1 MISKKCSWWFKSSK
15 VSIKAEYIQLHCL
28 SIMTSVNNN
37 TKVWLNEVSFMR
49 PFLLFLLVSY
59 HAFAPWCG
67 AWGLPVGCHDYESYR
82 WVALF
87 SRAFRLEAFVFVSG
101 YIFTFQMLEKNK
113 FTSFGQFLKSKIV
126 RLLIPCWVFGILYFI
141 LFKKYVNI
149 WQTIYN
155 IGGGIGHLWYLPCLF
170 ICFIAQYFLL
180 ELKTNTKITLVILIC
195 LVFLSFVPL
204 PLHLNQPLYFILF
217 FYGGGLFYQNKDSVA
232 LRANTKS
239 ILLCWTIFA
248 ALLVIINLWFIQS
261 EKFANPTLLKIAV
274 LGSNKILKSI
284 LAWSGITALYL
295 TAVQYCRTYKI
306 SDFILKIG
314 VCGYGVYVFHQFVL
328 VRMYDKTPLPEIL
341 GTYWLPWV
349 GLAVATVVSVLLT
362 LAVRSTKLGRKFL

>member
-1 MISKKCSWWFKSSK
+1 MPKS
-15 VSIKAEYIQLHCL
+15 
-28 SIMTSVNNN
+28 N
-37 TKVWLNEVSFMR
+37 TNKIWLNEVSFMR
-49 PFLLFLLVSY
+49 PFLLLLLVSY

-67 AWGLPVGCHDYESYR
+67 SWGMPAGCHDLEPYR

-101 YIFTFQMLEKNK
+101 YIFTFQMLDKNK
-113 FTSFGQFLKSKIV
+113 FTSFGEFFKSKVV
-126 RLLIPCWVFGILYFI
+126 RLLIPCWVFGILYFV

-149 WQTIYN
+149 WQTIYY

-180 ELKTNTKITLVILIC
+180 KRQTNTKITLVVLMG

-204 PLHLNQPLYFILF
+204 PLRLNQPLYFMLF
-217 FYGGGLFYQNKDSVA
+217 FYGGGLFYQNKDSIA
-232 LRANTKS
+232 ERSNTKS
-239 ILLCWTIFA
+239 ILLCWAVFA
-248 ALLVIINLWFIQS
+248 ILLVVINLWFIQS
-261 EKFANPTLLKIAV
+261 EKMAYSTWLSYVV
-274 LGSNKILKSI
+274 LGSNKILKNI

-295 TAVQYCRTYKI
+295 TAVQYCRTHEI
-306 SDFILKIG
+306 SKFILKVG

-328 VRMYDKTPLPEIL
+328 VWMYDKTSLPETL

-349 GLAVATVVSVLLT
+349 GLAITTVVSVLLT
-362 LAVRSTKLGRKFL
+362 LAVRSTKFGRKFL

>member
-1 MISKKCSWWFKSSK
+1 
-15 VSIKAEYIQLHCL
+15 
-28 SIMTSVNNN
+28 MTSVNNN
-37 TKVWLNEVSFMR
+37 KIWLNEVSFMR
-49 PFLLFLLVSY
+49 PFLLLLLVSY

-67 AWGLPVGCHDYESYR
+67 SWGMPPGCHDFEPYR

-101 YIFTFQMLEKNK
+101 YIFTFQMLAKNK
-113 FTSFGQFLKSKIV
+113 FASFGEFFKSKVV
-126 RLLIPCWVFGILYFI
+126 RLLIPCWFFGILYFV

-149 WQTIYN
+149 WQTIYY

-180 ELKTNTKITLVILIC
+180 KRQTNTKITLAVMMC

-204 PLHLNQPLYFILF
+204 PLHLNQPLYFMLF
-217 FYGGGLFYQNKDSVA
+217 FYGGGLFYQNKDSIA
-232 LRANTKS
+232 ERANAKS
-239 ILLCWTIFA
+239 ILLCWAVFA
-248 ALLVIINLWFIQS
+248 VLLVVLNLWFIHS
-261 EKFANPTLLKIAV
+261 EKLDCATWLRSVV

-295 TAVQYCRTYKI
+295 TAVQYCRAHEI
-306 SDFILKIG
+306 SAFILKVG

-328 VRMYDKTPLPEIL
+328 VWMYYKTSLPEML

-349 GLAVATVVSVLLT
+349 GLAITTVVSVLLT
-362 LAVRSTKLGRKFL
+362 LAVRSTKIGRKFL